1 MKTNF
6 LKGQKGFT
14 LAELLTAVLVI
25 SVIMVALAPVITK
38 RMKDTVS
45 VQTDNKKGLE
55 IFANPGTYT
64 FDVPVGINTL
74 FLQGSG
80 GGGGGA
86 GASYVDK
93 TLSFTQNRTW
103 TVPKGVSQI
112 TFTLQG
118 SGGGGGAGYYT
129 SKTDEFGGCGAHT
142 NKIPYMADNGQ
153 DLCVTR
159 YIDNDF
165 VGQRSS
171 VTFANGGSSCSGTCC
186 WQSNTPSYTTCDLN
200 IAGSKGCGKTYCT
213 KRAQEA
219 ICLSMKK
226 YAGADAPFENV
237 VWEERKVTDGRLI
250 SSEEYKRIAQKS
262 DESGQIGYM
271 GVGGIDH
278 CWGTYDPHG
287 NTHPNFPLTV
297 CTSMDSKCRGSG
309 ISYCYNWGI
318 YFSDSTYFVHS
329 QSFTSS
335 FSVFSERNDWGG
347 EGTGYRLLCV
357 RNYVSRELYPAA
369 GGYSG
374 AAIEKTINVLPG
386 DKLVITIGQGGE
398 GGSPNGGSGKQ
409 GETTQLVHKRGSVIL
424 GTYYVK
430 GGLGGKGAK
439 SNAAGA
445 NSGTSTPSGTCYAK
459 FKNKVE
465 DKDYTIVTTC
475 STSSYAGEK
484 GVSANTYNSRTTI
497 AKGGAGAAFKNSG
510 TGAEGATLDTGEKN
524 ASGSEI
530 TGQGFDATEPSMGGG
545 GGFCGRGKTSCAK
558 GGKGGKGKV
567 EISYR
572 VMLPGGGGGSGTRV
586 GGVNES
592 GKTYEIIYKV
602 QEGSRLVFE
611 VGAGGSGGSQGQD
624 GANGTPTVIGSND
637 LIFLAGHGGYAI
649 TQTQKNSLSSCIGT
663 NEDSSVIGNCI
674 DNANYKAKGGEAS
687 RVSVD
692 YTNYTGTNTLGLIVN
707 TTNVSHSVNN
717 AKYKGYDGKNASQ
730 NRNVIPFTYGFDGGV
745 GGAPFGIRA
754 NNIIGAVTCGGGL
767 SGNNGLQTDAT
778 QYICTSGAPNANNAK
793 PHDSAN
799 NEFGG
804 SGGGGGGVVDTSFD
818 LGSGGSGANGYLR
831 IRWDASEQE

>member
-38 RMKDTVS
+38 RMKDSVS

-64 FDVPVGINTL
+64 FDVPIGINTL
-74 FLQGSG
+74 FLQGAG
-80 GGGGGA
+80 GGGGG
-86 GASYVDK
+86 GGSSYIDK

-129 SKTDEFGGCGAHT
+129 SKTDEYGGCGAHT

-159 YIDNDF
+159 YIDNDYL
-165 VGQRSS
+165 GTRDG
-171 VTFANGGSSCSGTCC
+171 VTFVKHGEQCSGSKCCYQNGG
-186 WQSNTPSYTTCDLN
+186 PSYFSKCAAN
-200 IAGSKGCGKTYCT
+200 IAGASGCGKTYCS
-213 KRAQEA
+213 KGAQDS
-219 ICLSMKK
+219 ICLHMSD
-226 YAGADAPFENV
+226 YVSAPPFASV
-237 VWEERKVTDGRLI
+237 IWTDRKITEGRLI
-250 SSEEYKRIAQKS
+250 TSTEYKRIAKYS
-262 DESGQIGYM
+262 VDNGIEGYM
-271 GVGGIDH
+271 GPNGIDF
-278 CWGTYDPHG
+278 CWGGYDPFG
-287 NTHPNFPLTV
+287 TSHPSFPLSRCDGMTDT
-297 CTSMDSKCRGSG
+297 CIGTGNN
-309 ISYCYNWGI
+309 YCYNYGI
-318 YFSDSTYFVHS
+318 YFLGGSGAHA
-329 QSFTSS
+329 QSFNNSNYS
-335 FSVFSERNDWGG
+335 MGNPSGV
-347 EGTGYRLLCV
+347 YRLLCV

-374 AAIEKTINVLPG
+374 AAIEKTINVLPN
-386 DKLVITIGQGGE
+386 DKLEITIGQGGE
-398 GGSPNGGSGKQ
+398 GGSPNGGTGRQ

-430 GGLGGKGAK
+430 GGLGGSGAK

-445 NSGTSTPSGTCYAK
+445 NSGTSTPSGTCYAE
-459 FKNKVE
+459 FKNKIDDESYSVNQ
-465 DKDYTIVTTC
+465 TC
-475 STSSYAGEK
+475 SIQSFAGSSGT
-484 GVSANTYNSRTTI
+484 SANEYNQWTAT
-497 AKGGAGAAFKNSG
+497 AKAGAGAAFKNSG

-524 ASGSEI
+524 ASGTI
-530 TGQGFDATEPSMGGG
+530 VTGQGFDATEPSMGGG

-592 GKTYEIIYKV
+592 GKIYEIIYKV

-649 TQTQKNSLSSCIGT
+649 TQSQKNSLSSCIGT

-674 DNANYKAKGGEAS
+674 DNTNYKAKGGEAS
-687 RVSVD
+687 QVSVD
-692 YTNYTGTNTLGLIVN
+692 YTNYTGTSTLGLIVN

-730 NRNVIPFTYGFDGGV
+730 NRNVVPFTYGFDGGV

>member
-38 RMKDTVS
+38 RMKETVS

-64 FDVPVGINTL
+64 FDVPIGINTL
-74 FLQGSG
+74 FLQGAGGG

-86 GASYVDK
+86 SYIDK
-93 TLSFTQNRTW
+93 TLAFTQNRTW

-129 SKTDEFGGCGAHT
+129 SKTDEYGGCGAHT

-159 YIDNDF
+159 YIDNDYL
-165 VGQRSS
+165 GTRSG
-171 VTFANGGSSCSGTCC
+171 VTFVKHGEQCPGSKCCYQNGGPAYFSQCST
-186 WQSNTPSYTTCDLN
+186 N
-200 IAGSKGCGKTYCT
+200 IAGPKGCGKTYCS
-213 KRAQEA
+213 KGAQDS
-219 ICLSMKK
+219 ICLSMSN
-226 YAGADAPFENV
+226 YVSAPPFASII
-237 VWEERKVTDGRLI
+237 WTERKITEGRLI
-250 SSEEYKRIAQKS
+250 TSTEYKRIAKNS
-262 DESGQIGYM
+262 VDNGIEGYM
-271 GVGGIDH
+271 GPNGIDH
-278 CWGTYDPHG
+278 CWGGYDPFG
-287 NTHPNFPLTV
+287 TTHPSFPLSRCDGMTDT
-297 CTSMDSKCRGSG
+297 CIGTGNN
-309 ISYCYNWGI
+309 YCYNYGI
-318 YFSDSTYFVHS
+318 YFYDGSGAHS
-329 QSFTSS
+329 QSFNNTTYSMGS
-335 FSVFSERNDWGG
+335 ATG
-347 EGTGYRLLCV
+347 GYRLLCV

-398 GGSPNGGSGKQ
+398 GGSPNGGSGSQ
-409 GETTQLVHKRGSVIL
+409 GETTKLVHKRGSDIL

-459 FKNKVE
+459 FKNKVDDE
-465 DKDYTIVTTC
+465 NYSVNQTC
-475 STSSYAGEK
+475 SIQSFAGSSGT
-484 GVSANTYNSRTTI
+484 SANEPDQWTTI
-497 AKGGAGAAFKNSG
+497 AKAGSGAAFKNSG

-524 ASGSEI
+524 ASGTI
-530 TGQGFDATEPSMGGG
+530 VTGQGFDATEPSMGGG

-649 TQTQKNSLSSCIGT
+649 TQSQKNSLSSCIGT

-674 DNANYKAKGGEAS
+674 DNTNYKAKGGEAS

-692 YTNYTGTNTLGLIVN
+692 YTNYTGTSTLGLIVN

-730 NRNVIPFTYGFDGGV
+730 NRNVVPFTYGFDGGV

-831 IRWDASEQE
+831 IRWDMSEQE